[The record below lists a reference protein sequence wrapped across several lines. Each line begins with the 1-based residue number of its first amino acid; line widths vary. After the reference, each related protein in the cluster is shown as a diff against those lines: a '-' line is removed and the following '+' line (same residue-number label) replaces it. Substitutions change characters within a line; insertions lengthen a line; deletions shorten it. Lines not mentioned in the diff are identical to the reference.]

1 MGSGQKS
8 PFGIQTLLPS
18 VQLTV
23 WCPYNN
29 LAAVMVN
36 AVVEMEHD
44 NEVIYDLHVFLT
56 LDIGLFVRPYPFD

>member
-1 MGSGQKS
+1 
-8 PFGIQTLLPS
+8 
-18 VQLTV
+18 
-23 WCPYNN
+23 
-29 LAAVMVN
+29 MVN